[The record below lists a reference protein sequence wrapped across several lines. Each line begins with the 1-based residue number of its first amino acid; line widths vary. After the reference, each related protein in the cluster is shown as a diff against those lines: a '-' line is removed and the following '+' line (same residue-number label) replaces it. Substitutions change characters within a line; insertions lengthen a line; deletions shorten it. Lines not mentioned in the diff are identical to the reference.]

1 MKEIVMSD
9 DVRDEPL
16 SDRAVASDLV
26 DASAPVDGPL
36 RTTMFGRR
44 AMLQSIAAG
53 VGVAAIASPASAH
66 EHQAAAPA
74 AAQPAPTARRATA
87 AAQALVYL
95 DRHTYDTLAVLA
107 DQIVPGAKAA
117 KVPEIMDRLLS
128 VESAE
133 TQRRFLQAIGAFEQ
147 QARAAHGKPWKSLTA
162 AQATAL
168 LTKMSETPG
177 SEAVRRSFDFLKSG
191 VAETYFA
198 TREGMKDLGWTGNM
212 MFASPVACG

>member
-1 MKEIVMSD
+1 MSD

-16 SDRAVASDLV
+16 SDRAVSSDLA
-26 DASAPVDGPL
+26 DAPSPVDGPL
-36 RTTMFGRR
+36 RATMFGRR

-53 VGVAAIASPASAH
+53 VGAAAIASPAAAH

-74 AAQPAPTARRATA
+74 AAQPPAPARRAA
-87 AAQALVYL
+87 AAAPALVYL
-95 DRHTYDTLAVLA
+95 DRHTFDTLGVLA

-117 KVPEIMDRLLS
+117 KVPEILDRLLS
-128 VESAE
+128 VESTE
-133 TQRRFLQAIGAFEQ
+133 TQRRFLQSIGAFEQ

-177 SEAVRRSFDFLKSG
+177 REGVRGAFDFVKGG